1 MSGIK
6 RKHLEHFRN
15 ARGRFTTYTTHR
27 TVTYSKGRMPGGGK
41 APPRELRMLESS
53 HGGHY
58 VIVLGYPAGGNVFGD
73 EITIEVAST
82 KQEAYRM
89 LDAAE
94 NVLKAVGWRLVEEVN
109 A

>member
-1 MSGIK
+1 MSVKIS
-6 RKHLEHFRN
+6 N
-15 ARGRFTTYTTHR
+15 AAGRFSTYTTHR
-27 TVTYSKGRMPGGGK
+27 TVTYSKGKMPGGGQS
-41 APPRELRMLESS
+41 PPRELRMLESPKFV
-53 HGGHY
+53 GPALLERHY
-58 VIVLGYPAGGNVFGD
+58 LIVLGYPAGGNVFGD
-73 EITIEVAST
+73 ETTIEVAST

>member
-1 MSGIK
+1 MSGII
-6 RKHLEHFRN
+6 RN
-15 ARGRFTTYTTHR
+15 AKGRFTTYTTHR
-27 TVTYSKGRMPGGGK
+27 TVTYSKGRMPGGGQ
-41 APPRELRMLESS
+41 APARELRMLESPNALL
-53 HGGHY
+53 GGHY
-58 VIVLGYPAGGNVFGD
+58 LIVLGYPAGGQVTGP
-73 EITIEVAST
+73 ETTIEVAST

>member
-27 TVTYSKGRMPGGGK
+27 TVTYSKGRK
-41 APPRELRMLESS
+41 TPPRELRMLESS

>member
-6 RKHLEHFRN
+6 RNHLEHFRN
-15 ARGRFTTYTTHR
+15 ATGRFTTYTTHR
-27 TVTYSKGRMPGGGK
+27 TVTYRKGGMNFGGK
-41 APPRELRMLESS
+41 APPKELRMMESP

-58 VIVLGYPAGGNVFGD
+58 VIVLGYPAGGQVTGP
-73 EITIEVAST
+73 ETTIEVAST

>member
-1 MSGIK
+1 MSGII
-6 RKHLEHFRN
+6 RN
-15 ARGRFTTYTTHR
+15 AKSRFTTYTTHR
-27 TVTYSKGRMPGGGK
+27 TVTYRKGGMNFGGQ
-41 APPRELRMLESS
+41 APPRELRMLESPNALV
-53 HGGHY
+53 GTY
-58 VIVLGYPAGGNVFGD
+58 YLIVLGYPAGGNVFGD
-73 EITIEVAST
+73 ETIIEVAST